1 MLQVAMADGG
11 GSDHQRAIGNR
22 LGYSFVLF
30 SSGQHLR
37 GAHGG
42 TRALKCHIIRI
53 HYPEMLKSKVAHRPS
68 SRADVEGIARV
79 HQDDAQTIEFS
90 RNRQAVCILRQREF
104 VASLLPQ
111 PLFTWA

>member
-1 MLQVAMADGG
+1 
-11 GSDHQRAIGNR
+11 
-22 LGYSFVLF
+22 
-30 SSGQHLR
+30 
-37 GAHGG
+37 
-42 TRALKCHIIRI
+42 
-53 HYPEMLKSKVAHRPS
+53 MLKSKVAHRPS